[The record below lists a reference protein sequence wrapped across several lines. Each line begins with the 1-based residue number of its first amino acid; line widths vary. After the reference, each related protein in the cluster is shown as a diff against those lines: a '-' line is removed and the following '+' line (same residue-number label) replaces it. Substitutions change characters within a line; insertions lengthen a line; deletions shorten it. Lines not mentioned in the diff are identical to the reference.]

1 MYEFKQISSIELMQ
15 LLAQRLQKRRL
26 EKGLSRQ
33 ALSDISGVPAP
44 TIARFEQHYAI
55 SMRQYLD
62 LAITRGYADEME
74 HLMDEPKYKTMDELE
89 TIRNN
94 KNRKRGGKGE
104 RMKG

>member
-1 MYEFKQISSIELMQ
+1 MYEFEQISSGELMQ
-15 LLAQRLQKRRL
+15 ILAQRLQKRRL

-33 ALSDISGVPAP
+33 ALSELSGVPAP

-62 LAITRGYADEME
+62 LAVALGYANQMKD
-74 HLMDEPKYKTMDELE
+74 LMQEVLYNTLEELE

-94 KNRKRGGKGE
+94 KNRKRGSRNNG
-104 RMKG
+104 

>member
-1 MYEFKQISSIELMQ
+1 MYELEQISSGELMQ
-15 LLAQRLQKRRL
+15 RLAQRLQKRRL

-33 ALSDISGVPAP
+33 ALSDLSGVPAP

-62 LAITRGYADEME
+62 LVITMGYADEIE
-74 HLMDEPKYKTMDELE
+74 HLMDEPKYKTMEELE

-94 KNRKRGGKGE
+94 QNRKRGGKGD
-104 RMKG
+104 R

>member
-1 MYEFKQISSIELMQ
+1 MV
-15 LLAQRLQKRRL
+15 
-26 EKGLSRQ
+26 G
-33 ALSDISGVPAP
+33 ALSDLSGVPAP

-62 LAITRGYADEME
+62 LAITMGYADELK

-94 KNRKRGGKGE
+94 QNRKRGRDDELCRKVCTIQQ
-104 RMKG
+104 

>member
-1 MYEFKQISSIELMQ
+1 MYEFGQISSTDLMQ
-15 LLAQRLQKRRL
+15 QLAQRLQKRRL

-33 ALSDISGVPAP
+33 ALADLSGVPTP

-62 LAITRGYADEME
+62 LAIVMGYADELE
-74 HLMDEPKYKTMDELE
+74 NLMNEPKYKTMDELE

-94 KNRKRGGKGE
+94 KNRKRG
-104 RMKG
+104 R

>member
-1 MYEFKQISSIELMQ
+1 MYEFEQISSGELMQ
-15 LLAQRLQKRRL
+15 ILAQRLQKRRL

-33 ALSDISGVPAP
+33 ALSELSGVPAP

-62 LAITRGYADEME
+62 LAIALGYANQMKD
-74 HLMDEPKYKTMDELE
+74 LMQEALYNTLEELE

-94 KNRKRGGKGE
+94 KNRKRGSRNNG
-104 RMKG
+104 

>member
-1 MYEFKQISSIELMQ
+1 MYELEQISSGELMQ
-15 LLAQRLQKRRL
+15 QLAQKMQKRRL

-33 ALSDISGVPAP
+33 TLADMSGVPAP

-55 SMRQYLD
+55 SMRQYVD
-62 LAITRGYADEME
+62 LAITMGYAEDVK

-94 KNRKRGGKGE
+94 RNRKRGGKSE
-104 RMKG
+104 RL

>member
-1 MYEFKQISSIELMQ
+1 MYELEQISSGELMQ
-15 LLAQRLQKRRL
+15 QLAQRLQKRRL

-33 ALSDISGVPAP
+33 ALSDMSGVPAP

-62 LAITRGYADEME
+62 LAISMGYTDDVKR
-74 HLMDEPKYKTMDELE
+74 LMDEPKYKTMEELE

-94 KNRKRGGKGE
+94 QNRKRG
-104 RMKG
+104 R

>member
-1 MYEFKQISSIELMQ
+1 MYTFGQISSLELMQ
-15 LLAQRLQKRRL
+15 QLADRLKSRRL

-55 SMRQYLD
+55 SMRQYID
-62 LAITRGYADEME
+62 LAIALGYSDQLEA
-74 HLMDEPKYKTMDELE
+74 LMREPVYKTLEELE

-94 KNRKRGGKGE
+94 QHRQRG
-104 RMKG
+104 R